1 MVTCSF
7 VLILLDYCNSLLI
20 DINCDQMYRL
30 PKVQNHDFFFARA
43 DMGMSDHCSR
53 HFTGCHSKTGL
64 FLWQCVIDS
73 HFCFP
78 FFIIF
83 NVPATMSE
91 YTPRTLRS
99 SSDGEK
105 TLLVQDGNLW
115 ATGCSLF
122 RLTVQNLFQNFSLY
136 FCLPWNTLT
145 LSQALDTFNLDF
157 AASIFIDWCVW
168 WWLFCG
174 GGFFVLFVCC
184 FLFYFLFLG
193 WVDWGGERQRWK
205 QWVVRL
211 CACVCGGGGGGGG
224 AVCNALLN

>member
-1 MVTCSF
+1 MFFCSHF
-7 VLILLDYCNSLLI
+7 VGLLQLFAHWHQLWSDVQAAKSSKPRCFFLQEQTWACQTTAPGTSLAATQRQDYF
-20 DINCDQMYRL
+20 Y
-30 PKVQNHDFFFARA
+30 
-43 DMGMSDHCSR
+43 
-53 HFTGCHSKTGL
+53 
-64 FLWQCVIDS
+64 DS

-78 FFIIF
+78 FFII
-83 NVPATMSE
+83 SE

-105 TLLVQDGNLW
+105 PLLVQDGNLW

-211 CACVCGGGGGGGG
+211 CACVCVCGGGGG